1 MIPTPITKALSSIKR
16 NGVRS
21 LMMGGQACVL
31 YGAAEF
37 SRDLD
42 LVIQVDEENLAN
54 LKKALAELKAAV
66 IAVPPFERH
75 YLESGHAV
83 HFRSQ
88 IPEMHRLRI
97 DIMTRMRGVDSFE
110 KLWKRRTVVTVG
122 QLEIDLLA
130 ISDLIAAKRTQRE
143 KDWPMTNRLIE
154 AHYLANADSPTNES
168 IRFWLTESFDLPF
181 LEQLVTRFPE
191 QSIELKEE
199 RSVLRALIEE
209 QLEKARSLLQKE
221 RRTIEIEDET
231 YWAPLIKELHQL
243 RSRSQ

>member
-42 LVIQVDEENLAN
+42 LVIQVDEVNLAN
-54 LKKALAELKAAV
+54 LKNALAELQAAV
-66 IAVPPFERH
+66 IAVPPFERI
-75 YLESGHAV
+75 YLEKGHAV

-110 KLWKRRTVVTVG
+110 KLWERRNVVTVG
-122 QLEIDLLA
+122 PLEIDLLA
-130 ISDLIAAKRTQRE
+130 IGDLIAAKRTQRE
-143 KDWPMTNRLIE
+143 KDWPMTNRLVE
-154 AHYLANADSPTNES
+154 AHYLANANTPANES

-181 LEQLVTRFPE
+181 LEQLVARFPE
-191 QSIELKEE
+191 QCEKLKEK
-199 RSVLRALIEE
+199 RPVLRPLIED
-209 QLEKARSLLQKE
+209 QLEKARSLLQEE

-231 YWAPLIKELHQL
+231 YWAPLIQELHQL
-243 RSRSQ
+243 RGKS

>member
-1 MIPTPITKALSSIKR
+1 MIPTPITKALSSMKR

-42 LVIQVDEENLAN
+42 LAIQVDEENLAN
-54 LKKALAELKAAV
+54 LRDALGELQAAV
-66 IAVPPFERH
+66 IAVPPFERS
-75 YLESGHAV
+75 YLEKGHAV

-88 IPEMHRLRI
+88 IPAMHRLRI
-97 DIMTRMRGVDSFE
+97 DIMTRMRGVDPFE
-110 KLWKRRTVVTVG
+110 KLWERRTVVTVG

-143 KDWPMTNRLIE
+143 KDWPMTNRLVE
-154 AHYLANADSPTNES
+154 AHYLANTNNPTNES

-181 LEQLVTRFPE
+181 LKRLVARFPE
-191 QSIELKEE
+191 QSEQLKKE
-199 RSVLRALIEE
+199 RTVLGALIED
-209 QLEKARSLLQKE
+209 QLEKARRLLQEE
-221 RRTIEIEDET
+221 RRTIEIADET

-243 RSRSQ
+243 RSKS

>member
-1 MIPTPITKALSSIKR
+1 VIPTPITKALSSIKR

-42 LVIQVDEENLAN
+42 LVIQVDEVNLAN
-54 LKKALAELKAAV
+54 LKNALAELQAAV
-66 IAVPPFERH
+66 IAVPPFERI
-75 YLESGHAV
+75 YLEKGHAV

-110 KLWKRRTVVTVG
+110 KLWERRNVVTVG
-122 QLEIDLLA
+122 PLEIDLLA
-130 ISDLIAAKRTQRE
+130 IGDLIAAKRTQRE
-143 KDWPMTNRLIE
+143 KDWPMTNRLVE
-154 AHYLANADSPTNES
+154 AHYLANANTPANES
-168 IRFWLTESFDLPF
+168 ISFWLTESFDLPF
-181 LEQLVTRFPE
+181 LEQLVARFPE
-191 QSIELKEE
+191 QCEKLKEK
-199 RSVLRALIEE
+199 RPVLRPLIED
-209 QLEKARSLLQKE
+209 QLEKARSLLQEE

-231 YWAPLIKELHQL
+231 YWAPLIQELHQL
-243 RSRSQ
+243 RGKS